1 MGETGSWGGDKSS
14 PGLADPV
21 KTLESKWKLVPAF
34 LQVRGL
40 VRQHIDSFNYFLS
53 TELKFIV
60 AANAKVISTS
70 DPAFYLKYLDVK
82 VGEPGEEVKLLH
94 FLQCVVNRCV
104 YRYR

>member
-1 MGETGSWGGDKSS
+1 MGDAGGASGWGPDKMAG
-14 PGLADPV
+14 GLTDPI
-21 KTLESKWKLVPAF
+21 KSLDSKWKLVPAF

-60 AANAKVISTS
+60 AANAKVISIA

-82 VGEPGEEVKLLH
+82 VGEPGKLVSEYLS
-94 FLQCVVNRCV
+94 FL
-104 YRYR
+104 